1 MPLPPSIAVALA
13 GQHRRDLLSQAE
25 TCLAGP
31 RRPQPPSRARR
42 PRGGPRKNHP
52 AADLGDAASC
62 HSPAAAQG
70 ARSALHPQCAARFA
84 GDLSPD
90 PAHAGSA
97 VSPGSA
103 QAV

>member
-25 TCLAGP
+25 TCRLARAARS
-31 RRPQPPSRARR
+31 RRPAPGALAADPARITQQLTSATRRAAIR
-42 PRGGPRKNHP
+42 PRLLRVP
-52 AADLGDAASC
+52 AA
-62 HSPAAAQG
+62 P
-70 ARSALHPQCAARFA
+70 LHPQCAARFA